1 MQKFVEYLD
10 KAGKIIQTVDHLVYM
25 TLPIVN
31 DKRLLLKII
40 KETKTA
46 VASCINSI
54 LQYEYLYKRIKLH
67 NNQKTNFK
75 TFVEKCAPRYKITQ
89 DEIKSLIELFEI
101 VESHNQSPFEF
112 VRGDKIVILSQ
123 NSPHKTINVEKA
135 KEFIL
140 TAKKILRK
148 AEDGILKRYKKP

>member
-1 MQKFVEYLD
+1 MQKFIEYLYE
-10 KAGKIIQTVDHLVYM
+10 AGKIIQTVDHLVYM

-46 VASCINSI
+46 VANCINSI
-54 LQYEYLYKRIKLH
+54 LQYEYLYKRVKLH
-67 NNQKTNFK
+67 SSPKTNFN
-75 TFVEKCAPRYKITQ
+75 TFVEKCAPKYKITP
-89 DEIKSLIELFEI
+89 DEIKSIIELFEI

-123 NSPHKTINVEKA
+123 NSTHKIITVEKA
-135 KEFIL
+135 KEFII
-140 TAKKILRK
+140 TSKNILRK
-148 AEDGILKRYKKP
+148 AEDKILRKMF